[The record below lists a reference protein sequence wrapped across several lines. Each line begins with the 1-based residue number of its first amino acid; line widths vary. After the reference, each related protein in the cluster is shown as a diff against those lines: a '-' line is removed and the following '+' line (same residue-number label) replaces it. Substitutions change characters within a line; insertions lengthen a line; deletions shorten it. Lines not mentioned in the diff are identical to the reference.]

1 MRFIAAASFALLFAS
16 QVIAADMKF
25 GVVDMSKAF
34 SEYYKTKEAAA
45 KMKANKD
52 KAASEMQEQYDTY
65 KNLQSQLQKKQ
76 KEAQDPIL
84 TQDARAKSLADFQG
98 TLKEARALEQQITEF
113 QQRRAQ
119 QIRQEEVQL
128 QQGLYGEILAV
139 VKDKAKTA
147 AFDFAFDKSGL
158 GITQVPV
165 LLYYKDAT
173 DFTDEVIVELNKNAP
188 ADAGKAAEPEKKEEP
203 AKKAK

>member
-1 MRFIAAASFALLFAS
+1 MRFIAVVVSAFLFS
-16 QVIAADMKF
+16 SHVSSADLKF

-76 KEAQDPIL
+76 KESQDPIL
-84 TQDARAKSLADFQG
+84 TQDARAKSLADFQT

-128 QQGLYGEILAV
+128 QQGLYGEIVAV
-139 VKDKAKTA
+139 VKDKAKTGG
-147 AFDFAFDKSGL
+147 FDFAFDKSGL

-188 ADAGKAAEPEKKEEP
+188 AGKAAEPEKKSEP

>member
-1 MRFIAAASFALLFAS
+1 MRFFVAAALAALIAS
-16 QVIAADMKF
+16 HAHATDFKF

-34 SEYYKTKEAAA
+34 SEYYKTKEAAS
-45 KMKANKD
+45 KMKANKE
-52 KAASEMQEQYDTY
+52 KAASEMQEQYDAY

-84 TQDARAKSLADFQG
+84 TQDARAKSLADFQA

-128 QQGLYGEILAV
+128 QKGLYEEIVAV
-139 VKDKAKTA
+139 VKDKAKTGG
-147 AFDFAFDKSGL
+147 FDFAFDKSGL

-173 DFTDEVIVELNKNAP
+173 DFTDVVIVELNKSAP
-188 ADAGKAAEPEKKEEP
+188 ADSGKKEEKKEEAP
-203 AKKAK
+203 ASKAK

>member
-1 MRFIAAASFALLFAS
+1 MRFFVAAALAALFAS
-16 QVIAADMKF
+16 HAHAADLKF

-34 SEYYKTKEAAA
+34 AEYYKTKEAAS

-52 KAASEMQEQYDTY
+52 KAASEMQEQYDAY

-84 TQDARAKSLADFQG
+84 TQDARAKSLADFQS

-128 QQGLYGEILAV
+128 QQGLYGEIVAV
-139 VKDKAKTA
+139 VKDKAKNGG
-147 AFDFAFDKSGL
+147 FDFAFDKSGL

-173 DFTDEVIVELNKNAP
+173 DFTDEVIVELNKNAT
-188 ADAGKAAEPEKKEEP
+188 ADSGKKEEP
-203 AKKAK
+203 KKEEASPKKAK